1 MPEPTV
7 PGPEMPASPTYPDP
21 VPLIPRSNRTMRGR
35 PATERALSG
44 ATTRRPAP
52 GSPVLGDQSSADGPV
67 PGGPAPEDGP
77 APGGPAPEGCAG
89 FGPAGS
95 GPAGSGPPESGA
107 RQRLPRSA
115 RPGSDGRES
124 GRRDSGRPGSDAR
137 QPGPAA
143 RQPGSGRQRSAR
155 PKSGRRPL
163 PDAQAICSF
172 RVPEIAPP
180 YDDAAATRNPAR
192 PTARRR
198 LTSIAAPPQPRE
210 TQPQRAQPHGTQ
222 PDRTQPP
229 QTGAWPSQFAQVL
242 AETLVGSR
250 PASQMVPWTTE
261 QTRRRISKLGP
272 MLATAHQPRV
282 RRVIVTSPASGVLEM
297 TVILALGD
305 HVRAV
310 AVRLER
316 ARPGQTGTPVV
327 RDNDR
332 VPPSGQTGTPAGT
345 AFLPPAL
352 TPPRSS
358 AIGGTSSAPEQVP
371 TPAARPVRTR
381 NNPYNG
387 YRRSQAEWLC
397 TAIEAA

>member
-21 VPLIPRSNRTMRGR
+21 VPLIPRSDRTMRGR

-44 ATTRRPAP
+44 PATHRPASD
-52 GSPVLGDQSSADGPV
+52 SPVPGDPASADGPV
-67 PGGPAPEDGP
+67 PGGPALAD
-77 APGGPAPEGCAG
+77 C
-89 FGPAGS
+89 
-95 GPAGSGPPESGA
+95 AGSGPPGSG
-107 RQRLPRSA
+107 P
-115 RPGSDGRES
+115 
-124 GRRDSGRPGSDAR
+124 PGSDAR
-137 QPGPAA
+137 QPGSAA

-198 LTSIAAPPQPRE
+198 LTSIPAPPQPRE

>member
-1 MPEPTV
+1 
-7 PGPEMPASPTYPDP
+7 
-21 VPLIPRSNRTMRGR
+21 
-35 PATERALSG
+35 
-44 ATTRRPAP
+44 
-52 GSPVLGDQSSADGPV
+52 
-67 PGGPAPEDGP
+67 
-77 APGGPAPEGCAG
+77 
-89 FGPAGS
+89 
-95 GPAGSGPPESGA
+95 
-107 RQRLPRSA
+107 
-115 RPGSDGRES
+115 
-124 GRRDSGRPGSDAR
+124 
-137 QPGPAA
+137 
-143 RQPGSGRQRSAR
+143 
-155 PKSGRRPL
+155 
-163 PDAQAICSF
+163 
-172 RVPEIAPP
+172 
-180 YDDAAATRNPAR
+180 
-192 PTARRR
+192 
-198 LTSIAAPPQPRE
+198 
-210 TQPQRAQPHGTQ
+210 
-222 PDRTQPP
+222 
-229 QTGAWPSQFAQVL
+229 
-242 AETLVGSR
+242 
-250 PASQMVPWTTE
+250 MVPWTTE

-358 AIGGTSSAPEQVP
+358 AVGGTSSAPEQVP